1 MVDWNKEVK
10 LSDLIGRKQTEAEEE
25 TPMTPEATGLA
36 MPEASAPTPATPS
49 SNAPAPPSPATPE
62 TPSPEE
68 VQLAVDLGATPA
80 STPTPPPVPPVADS
94 TAAPP
99 LDLEQVAA
107 AAAASEPELDAEPEA
122 RVPWYKREISLGRK
136 SDKPKAE
143 KPKAEKPAKQP
154 KQKKAKPEKKPKT
167 EQPQGE
173 KVPFYKRE
181 LSFGGKTKSA
191 RAPQKASQSVK
202 RMKRI
207 TGLKIGG
214 SQLAA
219 AQIRNNGTPELVQLA
234 RQELEP
240 GIIVGGELRDPEA
253 LADAL
258 KTFFKDFKLPR
269 QDVRL
274 GIANNRIGVRTFEIG
289 GIDDVKQLENAI
301 RFRAHEALPIP
312 IDEAVIDWHVLSEH
326 PDDEGGITRRIL
338 LVVAYRDLVDR
349 YVVACKKA
357 GIKLAGI
364 DLEAFALLRALAEPL
379 PDEAGPSNA
388 AVVVVAVG
396 HDRST
401 FAVSD
406 GRVCEFTRVLD
417 WGGASLNVAIARELN
432 IAPSE
437 AEPIKRALS
446 LTHGDTPEGL
456 SEDET
461 NRARTAVQR
470 QLESFAR
477 ELVSSLQFYQN
488 QPGSLGIAELVL
500 TGGTVHLHGLAEQ
513 LQGLIGVNVR
523 VGDPL
528 ARVTVGKKVKNAEQ
542 VGSLAIA
549 IGLGIED

>member
-10 LSDLIGRKQTEAEEE
+10 LSDLIGRKQTEPEEE
-25 TPMTPEATGLA
+25 SPVTQEATSFTT
-36 MPEASAPTPATPS
+36 PEASAPATPEAPS
-49 SNAPAPPSPATPE
+49 SDAPAPPSPATPE

-80 STPTPPPVPPVADS
+80 STPTPPPMPPVADS
-94 TAAPP
+94 SAAPP
-99 LDLEQVAA
+99 PVLEEVA
-107 AAAASEPELDAEPEA
+107 AAAASEPELNAEAVE

-143 KPKAEKPAKQP
+143 KPAKQP
-154 KQKKAKPEKKPKT
+154 KEKKD
-167 EQPQGE
+167 
-173 KVPFYKRE
+173 KRE

-191 RAPQKASQSVK
+191 KAPQKASQSVK

-357 GIKLAGI
+357 GIKLVGI

-461 NRARTAVQR
+461 NRA
-470 QLESFAR
+470 
-477 ELVSSLQFYQN
+477 
-488 QPGSLGIAELVL
+488 
-500 TGGTVHLHGLAEQ
+500 
-513 LQGLIGVNVR
+513 
-523 VGDPL
+523 
-528 ARVTVGKKVKNAEQ
+528 
-542 VGSLAIA
+542 
-549 IGLGIED
+549 

>member
-10 LSDLIGRKQTEAEEE
+10 LSDLIGRKQTEPEEE
-25 TPMTPEATGLA
+25 SPVTPEATSFTT
-36 MPEASAPTPATPS
+36 PEASAPTTPEVPN
-49 SNAPAPPSPATPE
+49 SNGPAPPSPATPE

-68 VQLAVDLGATPA
+68 VQLAVDLGTTPA
-80 STPTPPPVPPVADS
+80 STPTPPPMPPVDDS
-94 TAAPP
+94 SAAPP

-143 KPKAEKPAKQP
+143 KPAKQP
-154 KQKKAKPEKKPKT
+154 KEKKAKPEKKPKT

-432 IAPSE
+432 IAHSE

-549 IGLGIED
+549 IWLGIED

>member
-10 LSDLIGRKQTEAEEE
+10 LSDLIGRKQTEPEEE
-25 TPMTPEATGLA
+25 SPVTPEATSFTT
-36 MPEASAPTPATPS
+36 PETPAPTTAEAPS
-49 SNAPAPPSPATPE
+49 SNLPAPPSPATPE

-80 STPTPPPVPPVADS
+80 STPTPPPMPPVADS
-94 TAAPP
+94 SAAPP
-99 LDLEQVAA
+99 PELEQVAA
-107 AAAASEPELDAEPEA
+107 AAAPSEPEVDAEPEE

-136 SDKPKAE
+136 SDE
-143 KPKAEKPAKQP
+143 PKAEKPAKQP
-154 KQKKAKPEKKPKT
+154 KEKKAKREKRPKT

-191 RAPQKASQSVK
+191 KAPQKASQSVK

-357 GIKLAGI
+357 GIKLVGI

-488 QPGSLGIAELVL
+488 QPGSWGIAELVL

-528 ARVTVGKKVKNAEQ
+528 GRVTVGKKIKNAEQ

>member
-10 LSDLIGRKQTEAEEE
+10 LSDLIGRKQTEPEEE
-25 TPMTPEATGLA
+25 SPVTQEATSFTT
-36 MPEASAPTPATPS
+36 PEASAPATPEAPS
-49 SNAPAPPSPATPE
+49 SDAPAPPSPATPE

-80 STPTPPPVPPVADS
+80 STPTPPPMPPVADS
-94 TAAPP
+94 SAAPP
-99 LDLEQVAA
+99 PVLEEVA
-107 AAAASEPELDAEPEA
+107 AAAASEPELNAEAVE

-143 KPKAEKPAKQP
+143 KPAKQP
-154 KQKKAKPEKKPKT
+154 KEKKAKPEKKPKT

-191 RAPQKASQSVK
+191 KAPQKASQSVK

-357 GIKLAGI
+357 GIKLVGI